1 MRRVFANVSLDSLMS
16 NSNAEPSRVPNDSP
30 SGTEKLHTGIER
42 PDDSVRDFFR
52 RGDRGQYE
60 GGPAEHVHSSHA
72 MDLPE
77 KPQIVRTPQ
86 QEARRRALIRLE
98 AVLLTGCLALLVVA
112 ARAKSTDATEPSRA
126 SGAQFD
132 ARIVEPS
139 APKAPVA
146 VQPEAQKAA
155 RREAALPP
163 PKTVN
168 EPMLN
173 AQAPVAAVAAE
184 PPPPPPKAANEPALN
199 AQAPEAPAA
208 SEPAKASRV
217 EDAAKFAP
225 ATAPEKAAS
234 TQTAKHAQPRQASA
248 RSVAAAPA
256 RPTLA
261 PRAEPVYAPPIAA
274 PAQNP
279 PTPKRA
285 VAAFPVD

>member
-1 MRRVFANVSLDSLMS
+1 MS
-16 NSNAEPSRVPNDSP
+16 NSKAQTSRVPNDSP
-30 SGTEKLHTGIER
+30 SGTEKLHTELER

-52 RGDRGQYE
+52 RGDRGQYA
-60 GGPAEHVHSSHA
+60 GGPADHVHSIPTV
-72 MDLPE
+72 DLPE

-98 AVLLTGCLALLVVA
+98 AVLLTGCLGLLVMA

-126 SGAQFD
+126 GAAQFD

-155 RREAALPP
+155 RPEAARPPP
-163 PKTVN
+163 PKTAN

-199 AQAPEAPAA
+199 IQASEAPAA
-208 SEPAKASRV
+208 AEPVKAPRV

-225 ATAPEKAAS
+225 AAPEKAAS
-234 TQTAKHAQPRQASA
+234 TQTAKHVQPRQASA

-256 RPTLA
+256 RPTPA
-261 PRAEPVYAPPIAA
+261 PRAEPVYAPPVAA

>member
-60 GGPAEHVHSSHA
+60 GGPAEHVHSIHA

-112 ARAKSTDATEPSRA
+112 ARAKSTAATEPSRA
-126 SGAQFD
+126 SGAQLD

-146 VQPEAQKAA
+146 VQQEAARPEAAP
-155 RREAALPP
+155 PP

-208 SEPAKASRV
+208 SEPSKASRV
-217 EDAAKFAP
+217 DVAAKLTP
-225 ATAPEKAAS
+225 AAAPEKAAS
-234 TQTAKHAQPRQASA
+234 TQTANRAQPRQASA
-248 RSVAAAPA
+248 RSIAAAPA
-256 RPTLA
+256 RPSPA
-261 PRAEPVYAPPIAA
+261 RRAEPVYAPPVAA
-274 PAQNP
+274 PA
-279 PTPKRA
+279 PKRA

>member
-1 MRRVFANVSLDSLMS
+1 MS
-16 NSNAEPSRVPNDSP
+16 NSKAEPSRVPNDSP
-30 SGTEKLHTGIER
+30 SGTEKVHTQLDR

-60 GGPAEHVHSSHA
+60 GGPADHVHSIPA

-86 QEARRRALIRLE
+86 QEARRRALIRAE
-98 AVLLTGCLALLVVA
+98 VVLLTGCLALLVVA
-112 ARAKSTDATEPSRA
+112 ARAKSTDATEPSRPRA
-126 SGAQFD
+126 AELD

-139 APKAPVA
+139 APKTPVA

-155 RREAALPP
+155 RPEAAQPP

-225 ATAPEKAAS
+225 AAPEKAAS
-234 TQTAKHAQPRQASA
+234 TQTAKRELPRQASA

-256 RPTLA
+256 RPTPA
-261 PRAEPVYAPPIAA
+261 SRAEPVYAPPVAA
-274 PAQNP
+274 PA
-279 PTPKRA
+279 PKRA